1 MITITTSDIFQY
13 QIPAIVYSLKKRK
26 KKIVKSKLLP
36 KTEAPVPAKEK
47 PSVFFPNENPPP
59 DPKSAKLERFFAAAD
74 APKSI
79 PLLRFSGL
87 VTVPPKILVVVDS
100 FGFELPPKKIS

>member
-1 MITITTSDIFQY
+1 MITITTRDIFQY
-13 QIPAIVYSLKKRK
+13 QIPAIVYYLKKE

-36 KTEAPVPAKEK
+36 KTEAPAPAKEK
-47 PSVFFPNENPPP
+47 PSVFLPNENPPP

-87 VTVPPKILVVVDS
+87 LTVPPKILVVVDS
-100 FGFELPPKKIS
+100 FCFELPPKKFR